1 MISCLLN
8 SSARFRLLMLC
19 LLLASL
25 LLSCKD
31 SGAQT
36 DAKTD
41 AGGAADE
48 IAEAPN
54 TDSEG
59 RVANHLQHEKS
70 LYLQQH
76 MYNPVDWYPWGDEAF
91 ARAIAENKIIFL
103 SIGYSSC
110 HWCHVMEEEVFED
123 QEVADY
129 MNANFISIKVDREE
143 RPDIDATYMLALQA
157 LTGGGGWPLNMYL
170 TPGKKPIT
178 GATYIP
184 KPDFLG
190 LSAQIMQVWNE
201 DREKIL
207 DQSDQLADYVQQVPE
222 MGDSA
227 AVDQGLLDSIFT
239 AAQERFDDSW
249 GGFQGEQKFPTPLR
263 WQYLMHYHR
272 KTGNERAGQMLVKTL
287 DEMMR
292 SGLYDHIGGGFHRY
306 SVDSQWQ
313 VPHFEKMLYDNAQ
326 MASLYTEAS
335 VLFDNKDYE
344 YIARDTLDFLLREM
358 RDEQGGIYSS
368 FDADSGG
375 VEGSYYCFTPAEMNE
390 IGGETDGKALS
401 SMFGVTEEGN
411 FEDYHG
417 KISGVTVLSRR
428 ARPEKIAEASGLS
441 LDEVATL
448 FDRYRQPIRD
458 YRAKRV
464 APELDRKIV
473 ASWNGLALSAFCK
486 AYTAYGDEKYLDA
499 AKGIAE
505 YIQKQHHRG
514 DGGLLRASTDHVASS
529 DGVLDDYACMANGL
543 LDLYLAGGGD
553 VYLQQALDLIEYG
566 NAHFRHETA
575 GWYMTADYVDLPL
588 GRRMELFDSVEPS
601 GVSQMLKAM
610 LKAAAITG
618 DTAYF
623 ATVDKD
629 LAAYHKLLGEAG
641 LEMANWLDVA
651 LLANG
656 PFYEVVIAGGSE
668 NPLTQEL
675 MAIARSGSRSYVLP
689 MQVAAEGPSEAV
701 LAVQPVLMGKVQS
714 QDLPTAFVCKKGSCN
729 APTNDPQELAKQLKA
744 GWKH

>member
-1 MISCLLN
+1 
-8 SSARFRLLMLC
+8 
-19 LLLASL
+19 
-25 LLSCKD
+25 
-31 SGAQT
+31 
-36 DAKTD
+36 
-41 AGGAADE
+41 
-48 IAEAPN
+48 
-54 TDSEG
+54 
-59 RVANHLQHEKS
+59 VANHLQNEKS

-76 MYNPVDWYPWGDEAF
+76 MYNPVDWYPWGEAAF
-91 ARAIAENKIIFL
+91 QRAIDENKIIFL

-157 LTGGGGWPLNMYL
+157 LTGGGGWPLNMFL
-170 TPGKKPIT
+170 TPSQKPIT

-184 KPDFLG
+184 KADFLG

-201 DREKIL
+201 ERETIL
-207 DQSDQLADYVQQVPE
+207 NQSDQLADYVKQLPE
-222 MGDSA
+222 MGPSA
-227 AVDQGLLDSIFT
+227 AIDQALLDSVFT
-239 AAQERFDDSW
+239 ASQAMFDDTW

-263 WQYLMHYHR
+263 WQYVMHYHR
-272 KTGNERAGQMLVKTL
+272 KTGNERAAQMLVKTL

-306 SVDSQWQ
+306 SVDPQWN

-326 MASLYTEAS
+326 LASLYIEAS

-344 YIARDTLDFLLREM
+344 FIARDTLDFLLREM

-375 VEGSYYCFTPAEMNE
+375 VEGSYYCFTPAEMIE
-390 IGGETDGKALS
+390 IAGETDGKALN
-401 SMFGVTEEGN
+401 SMFGVTEAGN

-417 KISGVTVLSRR
+417 KIANVTVLSRR
-428 ARPEKIAEASGLS
+428 AKAAKVAEASGLS
-441 LDEVATL
+441 LEEVNAL
-448 FDRYRQPIRD
+448 FEKYRQPIRD

-464 APELDRKIV
+464 APGLDRKILV
-473 ASWNGLALSAFCK
+473 SWNGLALSAFCA
-486 AYTAYGDEKYLDA
+486 AYSAYGDAKYLDA
-499 AKGIAE
+499 AQGIAE

-553 VYLQQALDLIEYG
+553 VHLRQALDLIEYA

-575 GWYMTADYVDLPL
+575 GWYMSADYAELPL

-618 DTAYF
+618 ETSYF
-623 ATVDKD
+623 EMVDKD
-629 LAAYHKLLGEAG
+629 LSAHNKLLSEAG

-651 LLANG
+651 LLSNG
-656 PFYEVVIAGGSE
+656 PFYEVVIAGAPE
-668 NPLTQEL
+668 DPLTGEL
-675 MAIARSGSRSYVLP
+675 LAIARNGGRSYVLP
-689 MQVAAEGPSEAV
+689 MQVGAAGASEAV
-701 LAVQPVLMGKVQS
+701 LAVQPVLMGKAQS
-714 QDLPTAFVCKKGSCN
+714 QDLATAYVCRKGSCN
-729 APTNDPQELAKQLKA
+729 APTSDPQELAKQLMD